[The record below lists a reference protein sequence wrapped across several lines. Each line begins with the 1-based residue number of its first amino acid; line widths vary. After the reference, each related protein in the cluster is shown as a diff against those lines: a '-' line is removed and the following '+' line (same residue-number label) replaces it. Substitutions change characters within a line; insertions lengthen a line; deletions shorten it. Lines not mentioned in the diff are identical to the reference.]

1 MRILIADDNTDLAD
15 SIAAVLRARGAV
27 PTVVPDGEA
36 ALWEARDK
44 HFDAALVDIMLP
56 NMSGDEVLRR
66 FAETGH
72 PAILLAM
79 TGFDA
84 GGRIEETIG
93 LPGVPVLRKPFEIS
107 ALLDALGLA
116 GEQPQSVMP
125 PRCRIAVLLEDDAHL
140 PHKPKECVVDRFAQV
155 DTLREAVAD
164 YPYDAVVLLTQ
175 DDNPL
180 ELREDLK
187 LLDRDLAVLFGCSPT
202 LLTGAVERTR
212 ERREAK
218 RQLAILEEAFSICPV
233 PMLVVGGDP
242 LRLVRWNEQLSV
254 QLGHADDE
262 LDGAALD
269 LLDGDPDGDSMGML
283 AAEIHSGR
291 ASAERRVAV
300 RMRGGGVR
308 LFDVKAV
315 PVEALDHAVCFH
327 FDPVDQRARHAE
339 ALQILGA
346 TAAGVAHEM
355 RNTLAGVGS
364 SLSVLKGRLEGDSGE
379 YEVVDRVIGRLNRAG
394 EVLADLLDYARPTTP
409 RLKAVPARMVL
420 NGAADQIRE
429 QAPGTI
435 RVETDLHDPTLRIL
449 VDPVGVQGAL
459 VNLGMNAVQA
469 NATRVTLTCRIH
481 GDWVELLV
489 RDDGPGIPGGTR
501 DLIFQPF
508 FTTRSR
514 GSGLGLANVKKLV
527 EAHGGRVELLDRGP
541 GAHFLVRLPPRPEVP
556 PEETNE

>member
-1 MRILIADDNTDLAD
+1 VRILIADDNTDLAE
-15 SIAAVLRARGAV
+15 SIATVLRARGAS

-36 ALWEARDK
+36 AVWEAGNK

-56 NMSGDEVLRR
+56 GMSGDEVLRE
-66 FAETGH
+66 FAAQGH
-72 PAILLAM
+72 PALLLAM

-84 GGRIEETIG
+84 GGRIEQAIG
-93 LPGVPVLRKPFEIS
+93 LPGVPILRKPFEIS

-116 GEQPQSVMP
+116 GAQPQGVMP
-125 PRCRIAVLLEDDAHL
+125 PRCRIAVLLDPGARL
-140 PHKPKECVVDRFAQV
+140 PHKPKECVVDRFAEV
-155 DTLREAVAD
+155 DTLREAVAE
-164 YPYDAVVLLTQ
+164 YPYDAVVLLAE
-175 DDNPL
+175 DENPL

-187 LLDRDLAVLFGCSPT
+187 LLDRDLAVLFGCSPS

-212 ERREAK
+212 ERRQGKQE
-218 RQLAILEEAFSICPV
+218 LAILEEAFAVCRV

-242 LRLVRWNEQLSV
+242 LLLVRWNQQLSEQL
-254 QLGHADDE
+254 GYDDDDLEGAGLE
-262 LDGAALD
+262 LLE
-269 LLDGDPDGDSMGML
+269 GDPDGASLEEL
-283 AAEIHSGR
+283 AAEIHAGR
-291 ASAERRVAV
+291 PLAERRIAV
-300 RMRGGGVR
+300 RLRGGGVR
-308 LFDVKAV
+308 LFDVRAV
-315 PVEALDHAVCFH
+315 PVEALDHAVCFD

-364 SLSVLKGRLEGDSGE
+364 TLSVLRGRLAGASDEH
-379 YEVVDRVIGRLNRAG
+379 EVVERVIGRLNRAG

-420 NGAADQIRE
+420 SGAADQIRE
-429 QAPGTI
+429 QAPGSI
-435 RVETDLHDPTLRIL
+435 RVETDLQDPTLRIL
-449 VDPVGVQGAL
+449 VDPVGIQGAM

-469 NATRVTLTCRIH
+469 DATRVTLTCRIH

-489 RDDGPGIPGGTR
+489 RDDGPGIPDGVR
-501 DLIFQPF
+501 DRIFQPF
-508 FTTRSR
+508 FTTRPR

-556 PEETNE
+556 PEEANE